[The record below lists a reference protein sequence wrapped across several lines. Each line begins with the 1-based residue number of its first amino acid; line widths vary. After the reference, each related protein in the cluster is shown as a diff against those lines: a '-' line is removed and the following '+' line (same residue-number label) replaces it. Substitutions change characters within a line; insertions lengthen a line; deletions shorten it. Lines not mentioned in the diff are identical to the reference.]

1 MYKKNLKK
9 YEKSLDNK
17 KKDIIC
23 KVSTL
28 CAEKKK
34 SEEISMKKIILVL
47 ALILLIALPIFA
59 QEVTVE
65 DLNKRLTKL
74 EMWKFGGLYINWMYV
89 SIPNTG
95 FQWGFFYVPTDG
107 DGMQLSYIL
116 PRFTAQYKN
125 GNFVAY
131 FRLSAGKGDGTFPAV
146 AWDRWYVQ
154 YNLGFMTLQ
163 VGKFTVGDTIQPEMF
178 YTFGYSGA
186 NIKDWGSNGNNGFG
200 LHIPVGPA
208 TIHMVIPSNLSW
220 ATGAEAINIHAW
232 VDGTI
237 ADMVSFIVGMDYDM
251 NVATAIWLGASV
263 TPAEIVTF
271 GANFAMN
278 MPEGGDSAW
287 ELLWNVALYP
297 TEDIA
302 IYHEGIYATDLL
314 KVALCAYY
322 TSIYLKFAL
331 EMDLTTSDMTIGAEV
346 GYDFTFG
353 RLYFTPAFYLVLPPA
368 GGDADYGLKLFFLAI
383 F

>member
-1 MYKKNLKK
+1 
-9 YEKSLDNK
+9 
-17 KKDIIC
+17 
-23 KVSTL
+23 
-28 CAEKKK
+28 
-34 SEEISMKKIILVL
+34 MKRILLVI

-89 SIPNTG
+89 SIPNSG
-95 FQWGFFYVPTDG
+95 FQWNSFYVPTDG
-107 DGMQLSYIL
+107 DGMKLSYIL

-154 YNLGFMTLQ
+154 YNFGFMMLQ

-178 YTFGYSGA
+178 YTFWDSGA

-200 LHIPVGPA
+200 IHIPVGPA
-208 TIHMVIPSNLSW
+208 TIHLIIPSNLSW
-220 ATGAEAINIHAW
+220 ATGAEIINIHAY
-232 VDGTI
+232 VNGTI
-237 ADMVSFIVGMDYDM
+237 ADMLDFVVGMDYDM
-251 NVATAIWLGASV
+251 NVATAIWAGVNVA
-263 TPAEIVTF
+263 PIEILSI

-278 MPEGGDSAW
+278 MPEGGTSAW
-287 ELLWNVALYP
+287 ELLWNVAVYP

-302 IYHEGIYATDLL
+302 IYHEGAYRAASQYLQA
-314 KVALCAYY
+314 ALCFYY
-322 TSIYLKFAL
+322 TSIYVKAAL
-331 EMDLTTSDMTIGAEV
+331 EMDLTTSDMTIGAEL
-346 GYDFTFG
+346 GYDFAFG

-368 GGDADYGLKLFFLAI
+368 PATADYGLKLLFLAS

>member
-1 MYKKNLKK
+1 
-9 YEKSLDNK
+9 
-17 KKDIIC
+17 
-23 KVSTL
+23 
-28 CAEKKK
+28 
-34 SEEISMKKIILVL
+34 MKKILLVL
-47 ALILLIALPIFA
+47 ALILLIALPLFA

-89 SIPNTG
+89 SIPNSG

-107 DGMQLSYIL
+107 DGMQLSLIL

-125 GNFVAY
+125 GNFVAF
-131 FRLSAGKGDGTFPAV
+131 FRLSAPKGDGTFPAV

-178 YTFGYSGA
+178 YTFGSSGA
-186 NIKDWGSNGNNGFG
+186 NIKDWGANGANGFG

-208 TIHMVIPSNLSW
+208 TIHLVIPSNLSW
-220 ATGAEAINIHAW
+220 ATGAEAINIHAY
-232 VDGTI
+232 VDGSV
-237 ADMVSFIVGMDYDM
+237 ADMLNFIVGMDYDM
-251 NVATAIWLGASV
+251 NVATAIWAGFSV
-263 TPAEIVTF
+263 TPMEILTI

-278 MPEGGDSAW
+278 MPEGGTSDW
-287 ELLWNVALYP
+287 ELLWNIAVTP

-302 IYHEGIYATDLL
+302 IYNEGAYRAGLSYLQT
-314 KVALCAYY
+314 ALCVYY
-322 TSIYLKFAL
+322 TSIYLKAAL
-331 EMDLTTSDMTIGAEV
+331 EMDLKTSDMTIGAEV

-353 RLYFTPAFYLVLPPA
+353 RLYFTPAFYLALPPA
-368 GGDADYGLKLFFLAI
+368 GDADYGLKLLFLADRKSVV
-383 F
+383 

>member
-1 MYKKNLKK
+1 
-9 YEKSLDNK
+9 
-17 KKDIIC
+17 
-23 KVSTL
+23 
-28 CAEKKK
+28 
-34 SEEISMKKIILVL
+34 MKRILLVI

-95 FQWGFFYVPTDG
+95 FQWGFFYTPTDG
-107 DGMQLSYIL
+107 DGMQVSLIL
-116 PRFTAQYKN
+116 PRFTAQYRN

-131 FRLSAGKGDGTFPAV
+131 FRLSASKGDGSFPAV

-154 YNLGFMTLQ
+154 YNLGFMILQ
-163 VGKFTVGDTIQPEMF
+163 VGKFTVGDTLQPEMF
-178 YTFGYSGA
+178 YTFAYSGA
-186 NIKDWGSNGNNGFG
+186 NIKDWGSNGANGFG

-208 TIHMVIPSNLSW
+208 TIHLVIPSNLSW
-220 ATGAEAINIHAW
+220 ATGAEAINIHGW

-237 ADMVSFIVGMDYDM
+237 AEMLNFLVGFDFDM
-251 NVATAIWLGASV
+251 NVATAIWAGINV
-263 TPAEIVTF
+263 TPMEMLTI

-278 MPEGGDSAW
+278 MPEGADSAW
-287 ELLWNVALYP
+287 ELLWNVSVTP

-302 IYHEGIYATDLL
+302 IYHEGLYADQLL
-314 KVALCAYY
+314 KLALCFYY
-322 TSIYLKFAL
+322 TSLYVKGAF
-331 EMDLTTSDMTIGAEV
+331 EMDMANSTNTIGAEV

-368 GGDADYGLKLFFLAI
+368 PATADYGLKLFFVAV